1 MKRSEAREQA
11 FILSFER
18 IFNMD
23 TELTEMKTIA
33 SESELFELDAYA
45 QTLAELV
52 FDKAEELDSVISSFL
67 KGWKIER
74 LPRVVLAVLRLA
86 VAEIN
91 SLKYSVTSFP
101 MDGTKFWIKVACSCS
116 LISTKTGNA
125 EKIAKPI
132 AIRGTNAIRD
142 V

>member
-23 TELTEMKTIA
+23 TELSEMKAIA
-33 SESELFELDAYA
+33 SESELFELDAFA
-45 QTLAELV
+45 QTLTELV
-52 FDKAEELDSVISSFL
+52 FEKAQELDGVIASFL

-86 VAEIN
+86 IAEIN
-91 SLKYSVTSFP
+91 YVEETPDAVVVNEAVELTKKYALEEDASFVNGLLGSV
-101 MDGTKFWIKVACSCS
+101 IR
-116 LISTKTGNA
+116 
-125 EKIAKPI
+125 AK
-132 AIRGTNAIRD
+132 AK
-142 V
+142 

>member
-23 TELTEMKTIA
+23 TELAEMKTIA
-33 SESELFELDAYA
+33 SESELFELDAFA

-52 FDKAEELDSVISSFL
+52 FDKAEELDGVISSFL

-74 LPRVVLAVLRLA
+74 LPRVVLAVLRLS

-91 SLKYSVTSFP
+91 YVEDTPDAVVVNEAVELTKKYALEEDAAFVNGLLGSVVRS
-101 MDGTKFWIKVACSCS
+101 K
-116 LISTKTGNA
+116 
-125 EKIAKPI
+125 AK
-132 AIRGTNAIRD
+132 
-142 V
+142 

>member
-23 TELTEMKTIA
+23 TELPEMKEIA
-33 SESELFELDAYA
+33 SESELFELDAFA

-52 FDKAEELDSVISSFL
+52 FDKAEELDGVISSFL

-74 LPRVVLAVLRLA
+74 LPKVVLAVLRLA

-91 SLKYSVTSFP
+91 YVEDTPDAVVVNEAVELTKKYALEEDASFVNGLLGSVVRS
-101 MDGTKFWIKVACSCS
+101 K
-116 LISTKTGNA
+116 
-125 EKIAKPI
+125 AK
-132 AIRGTNAIRD
+132 
-142 V
+142 

>member
-18 IFNMD
+18 IFNVD
-23 TELTEMKTIA
+23 TELSEMKTIA
-33 SESELFELDAYA
+33 SESELFELDAFA
-45 QTLAELV
+45 QTLAQLV
-52 FDKAEELDSVISSFL
+52 FEKTEEFDGVISSFL

-91 SLKYSVTSFP
+91 YVDETPDAVVVNEAVELTKKYALEEDASFVNGLLGSVVRS
-101 MDGTKFWIKVACSCS
+101 K
-116 LISTKTGNA
+116 
-125 EKIAKPI
+125 AK
-132 AIRGTNAIRD
+132 
-142 V
+142 

>member
-18 IFNMD
+18 IFNTD
-23 TELTEMKTIA
+23 TELLEMKEIA
-33 SESELFELDAYA
+33 SESELFELDAFA
-45 QTLAELV
+45 QTLAQLV
-52 FDKAEELDSVISSFL
+52 FEKTEELDGVISSFL

-91 SLKYSVTSFP
+91 YVEDTPDAVVVNEAVELTKKYALEEDASFVNGLLGSVVRS
-101 MDGTKFWIKVACSCS
+101 K
-116 LISTKTGNA
+116 
-125 EKIAKPI
+125 AK
-132 AIRGTNAIRD
+132 
-142 V
+142 

>member
-23 TELTEMKTIA
+23 TELPEMKEIA
-33 SESELFELDAYA
+33 SESELFELDEFA

-52 FDKAEELDSVISSFL
+52 FDKAEELDGVISSFL

-74 LPRVVLAVLRLA
+74 LPKVVLAVLRLA

-91 SLKYSVTSFP
+91 YVEDTPDAVVVNEAVELTKKYALEEDASFVNGLLGSVVRS
-101 MDGTKFWIKVACSCS
+101 K
-116 LISTKTGNA
+116 
-125 EKIAKPI
+125 AK
-132 AIRGTNAIRD
+132 
-142 V
+142 

>member
-23 TELTEMKTIA
+23 TGLSEMKAIA
-33 SESELFELDAYA
+33 SESELFELDAFA
-45 QTLAELV
+45 QTLTELV
-52 FDKAEELDSVISSFL
+52 FEKAEEFDGVISSFL

-91 SLKYSVTSFP
+91 YIEETPDAVVVNEAVELTKKYALEEDASFVNGLLGSV
-101 MDGTKFWIKVACSCS
+101 IR
-116 LISTKTGNA
+116 
-125 EKIAKPI
+125 AKSK
-132 AIRGTNAIRD
+132 
-142 V
+142 

>member
-23 TELTEMKTIA
+23 TELSEMKTIA
-33 SESELFELDAYA
+33 SESELFELDAFA
-45 QTLAELV
+45 QALAELV
-52 FDKAEELDSVISSFL
+52 FDKAEELDGVISSFL

-91 SLKYSVTSFP
+91 YVEETPDAVVVNEAVELTKKYALEEDAAFVNGLLGSVVRS
-101 MDGTKFWIKVACSCS
+101 K
-116 LISTKTGNA
+116 
-125 EKIAKPI
+125 AK
-132 AIRGTNAIRD
+132 
-142 V
+142 

>member
-23 TELTEMKTIA
+23 TELSEMKSIA
-33 SESELFELDAYA
+33 SESELFELDAFA

-52 FDKAEELDSVISSFL
+52 FEKAEELDGVISSFL

-91 SLKYSVTSFP
+91 YVEETPDAVVVNEAVELTKKYALEEDAAFVNGLLGSV
-101 MDGTKFWIKVACSCS
+101 VR
-116 LISTKTGNA
+116 
-125 EKIAKPI
+125 AK
-132 AIRGTNAIRD
+132 AK
-142 V
+142 

>member
-23 TELTEMKTIA
+23 TELAEMKTIA
-33 SESELFELDAYA
+33 SESELFELDAFA

-52 FDKAEELDSVISSFL
+52 FDKAEELDGVISSFL

-91 SLKYSVTSFP
+91 YVEDTPDAVVVNEAVELTKKYALDEDAAFVNGLLGSV
-101 MDGTKFWIKVACSCS
+101 VR
-116 LISTKTGNA
+116 
-125 EKIAKPI
+125 AK
-132 AIRGTNAIRD
+132 AK
-142 V
+142 

>member
-23 TELTEMKTIA
+23 TELPEMKEIA
-33 SESELFELDAYA
+33 SESELFELDAFA

-52 FDKAEELDSVISSFL
+52 FDKAEELDGVISSFL

-74 LPRVVLAVLRLA
+74 LPKVVLAVLRLA

-91 SLKYSVTSFP
+91 YVEDTPDAVVVNEAVELTKKYALEEDASFVNGLLSSVVRS
-101 MDGTKFWIKVACSCS
+101 K
-116 LISTKTGNA
+116 
-125 EKIAKPI
+125 AK
-132 AIRGTNAIRD
+132 
-142 V
+142 

>member
-23 TELTEMKTIA
+23 TELSEMKTIA
-33 SESELFELDAYA
+33 SESELFELDAFA

-52 FDKAEELDSVISSFL
+52 FDKAEELDGVISSFL

-91 SLKYSVTSFP
+91 YVEETPDAVVVNEAVELTKKYALEEDAAFVNGLLGSV
-101 MDGTKFWIKVACSCS
+101 VR
-116 LISTKTGNA
+116 
-125 EKIAKPI
+125 AK
-132 AIRGTNAIRD
+132 AK
-142 V
+142 

>member
-23 TELTEMKTIA
+23 TELAEMKTIA

-52 FDKAEELDSVISSFL
+52 FDKAEELDGVISSFL

-74 LPRVVLAVLRLA
+74 LPRVVLAVLRLS

-91 SLKYSVTSFP
+91 YVEDTPDAVVVNEAVELTKKYALDEDASFVNGLLGSV
-101 MDGTKFWIKVACSCS
+101 VR
-116 LISTKTGNA
+116 
-125 EKIAKPI
+125 AK
-132 AIRGTNAIRD
+132 AK
-142 V
+142 